1 MTTPGTTSTV
11 PVLMV
16 VPPHALLLDIAGPM
30 EVLRYANQH
39 QDALRFNYSYVSA
52 EPQQTTSIG
61 LSLTG
66 LAPLPEQLP
75 DNALLVVSGATT
87 LVPDPAETNAE
98 RAGLARWMRQV
109 VRPDTRIVSICSGAL
124 LVAEAGLLEGRACTT
139 HADCIADLRRLAPTA
154 TVLENRLYVEDGPV
168 FSSAGISTG
177 IDLMLHIVAEMT
189 SAPVALAAARK
200 MVIYLRRSGSDP
212 QISPWLS
219 GRNHVHP
226 AIHAVQDAIMADPA
240 ADWSVARLA
249 HLGHLSERHLSR
261 LFREH
266 TGLSIIDYVNLMRVT
281 LARELISQS
290 RLDLENVAARTGFAS
305 ARHLRRIWRQHYDQ
319 PPSLTRATLA
329 RSASSA

>member
-1 MTTPGTTSTV
+1 MTTPGTARTV
-11 PVLMV
+11 PVIMV
-16 VPPHALLLDIAGPM
+16 VPPHSLLLDIAGPM

-39 QDALRFNYSYVSA
+39 QDALTFALHYVS
-52 EPQQTTSIG
+52 PKPSQVTSIG
-61 LSLTG
+61 LALSG
-66 LAPLPEQLP
+66 LEPLPDELP
-75 DNALLVVSGATT
+75 DNALLVVSGATSA
-87 LVPDPAETNAE
+87 VPDPQETAAE
-98 RAGLARWMRQV
+98 RAELARWMRRV
-109 VRPDTRIVSICSGAL
+109 VRPDTRIASICSGAL
-124 LVAEAGLLEGRACTT
+124 LVAEAGLMEGRACTT

-154 TVLENRLYVEDGPV
+154 TVLENRLYVDDGRIL
-168 FSSAGISTG
+168 SSAGISTG

-200 MVIYLRRSGSDP
+200 MVIYLRRNGSDP

-249 HLGHLSERHLSR
+249 GLGHLSERHLSR

-266 TGLSIIDYVNLMRVT
+266 TGLSLIDYVNLMRVT
-281 LARELISQS
+281 LARDIIRQS

-305 ARHLRRIWRQHYDQ
+305 ARHLRRIWRKHYDQ
-319 PPSLTRATLA
+319 PPSLA
-329 RSASSA
+329 REHVGRSSA